1 MNPYYEQ
8 DGITIYHG
16 DCRDLELESASIDC
30 IVTSPPYNQL
40 YNVKSRGTGIRGIH
54 KFIEN
59 WHARGYPDGMPEDKY
74 QQQQNVIFAR
84 ISEWT
89 KPSGS
94 LFYNHLQ
101 LLWIDK
107 TCSHPIQWFQ
117 PAGWMLRQELVWD
130 HAGGTMFNKMFCRF
144 DERILWFTRTN
155 SWKWNEVA
163 ASWGTI
169 WRIAP
174 QQKKPHPVAFPLEI
188 PQRCIAAA
196 TDRGDLI
203 VDPFMGSGTTL
214 VAAQNL
220 GRRAIGVDREER
232 YCEMAA
238 IRLRQTVLDLG
249 GH

>member
-16 DCRDLELESASIDC
+16 DCRDLELGMSSIDC
-30 IVTSPPYNQL
+30 IVTSPPYNL
-40 YNVKSRGTGIRGIH
+40 LHSMPKRGTGLMAGH
-54 KFIEN
+54 EFIDN
-59 WHARGYPDGMPEDKY
+59 WHAKGYPDEMPEDEY
-74 QQQQNVIFAR
+74 QQQQNAIFSRFA
-84 ISEWT
+84 EWT
-89 KPSGS
+89 KPTGS
-94 LFYNHLQ
+94 LFYNHQ
-101 LLWIDK
+101 LRWFKK
-107 TCSHPIQWFQ
+107 TCVHPIQWFH
-117 PAGWMLRQELVWD
+117 PAGWMLRQEMIWD
-130 HAGGTMFNKMFCRF
+130 KSGGIMLNAMMFCQF
-144 DERILWFTRTN
+144 DQRVLWFTRTN
-155 SWKWNEVA
+155 NWKWNQAA
-163 ASWGTI
+163 ASWGTV

-196 TDRGDLI
+196 TDRGDMV

-220 GRRAIGVDREER
+220 GRRAIGVDRDER

-249 GH
+249 GQ